1 MKSKGIFI
9 FIAVFA
15 AIAGL
20 LFMIGTSVEII
31 IFLGGFAMI
40 ILGIIL
46 LKKEIT
52 WRRNSDIVNGKVT
65 KYHQYEDRTDV
76 NRTGISIMYTM
87 EVEYV
92 TTSNKL
98 IIAKEQ
104 SGSTSKKYPEGAEI
118 KVRYSREDPSLFIV
132 EGDNSR
138 IYAMTAVMGMGAAIV
153 ALFGYILTSANS

>member
-46 LKKEIT
+46 MKKRLPGEGI
-52 WRRNSDIVNGKVT
+52 
-65 KYHQYEDRTDV
+65 RT
-76 NRTGISIMYTM
+76 
-87 EVEYV
+87 
-92 TTSNKL
+92 L
-98 IIAKEQ
+98 
-104 SGSTSKKYPEGAEI
+104 
-118 KVRYSREDPSLFIV
+118 
-132 EGDNSR
+132 
-138 IYAMTAVMGMGAAIV
+138 
-153 ALFGYILTSANS
+153 